1 MPSSPGHMNI
11 DSDEFININMIWW
24 VKYLMLFHSCTL
36 SPIMAPRPSYKFNFE
51 KVHVFKNACR
61 DSSSL
66 PLIKMLGSNFAM
78 IEEIYQKVK
87 VFFQTIMYNEKLY
100 ENYLST
106 RVCLSENLQ
115 TKTLMLS
122 DPDSH
127 FEEL

>member
-1 MPSSPGHMNI
+1 
-11 DSDEFININMIWW
+11 
-24 VKYLMLFHSCTL
+24 
-36 SPIMAPRPSYKFNFE
+36 
-51 KVHVFKNACR
+51 
-61 DSSSL
+61 
-66 PLIKMLGSNFAM
+66 M

>member
-1 MPSSPGHMNI
+1 MS
-11 DSDEFININMIWW
+11 
-24 VKYLMLFHSCTL
+24 
-36 SPIMAPRPSYKFNFE
+36 
-51 KVHVFKNACR
+51 
-61 DSSSL
+61 
-66 PLIKMLGSNFAM
+66 GSNFAM

>member
-1 MPSSPGHMNI
+1 MFSKTFAGIPPA
-11 DSDEFININMIWW
+11 
-24 VKYLMLFHSCTL
+24 Y
-36 SPIMAPRPSYKFNFE
+36 
-51 KVHVFKNACR
+51 
-61 DSSSL
+61 
-66 PLIKMLGSNFAM
+66 LIKMLGSNFAM